1 MKTTPVYDSYWKL
14 AARRQEMFHRRLAGH
29 PSPWT
34 DDPILEAH
42 RFTNAYRASDRV
54 SQYLIKHVIYTG
66 ERTSTET
73 VFRIL
78 LFKFFNKVETWEGLV
93 EGLGFPTWE
102 SYDFERYAARLDEMM
117 ASSQIYTAAYILP
130 SPPFGSPRKHR
141 NHLKLIEHMMKDEVA
156 KKAFE
161 APSLEALHNLLLSY
175 PSMGNFLAFQMAI
188 DINYSDVTN
197 FSEMD
202 FVVPGP
208 GALNGIRKCFAD
220 RGGLSEPEIIKY
232 MSEHQEEEF
241 QRLGL
246 TFHSLWGRP
255 LQLIDC
261 QNLFCEIDKYAR
273 IAHPE
278 YNTGRSRI
286 KQSFRPN
293 RAPLPQWY
301 PPKWGLNPKPID
313 IAPLPNRQHSLE
325 DFGL

>member
-1 MKTTPVYDSYWKL
+1 MKTTPVYDSYWKF
-14 AARRQEMFHRRLAGH
+14 AARRQETFHRRLAGH

-34 DDPILEAH
+34 EDPILEAH

-78 LFKFFNKVETWEGLV
+78 LFKFFNKIETWEGLV
-93 EGLGFPTWE
+93 EGVGFPTWE
-102 SYDFERYAARLDEMM
+102 DYNFERYAARLDEMIG
-117 ASSQIYTAAYILP
+117 SSQIYTAAYILP

-156 KKAFE
+156 KKAFD
-161 APSLEALHNLLLSY
+161 APSLEALNSLLLSY

-188 DINYSDVTN
+188 DINYSDITN

-208 GALNGIRKCFAD
+208 GARNGIQKCFAD
-220 RGGLSEPEIIKY
+220 RGGLSEPEIIAY
-232 MSEHQEEEF
+232 MAEHQEREF

-246 TFHSLWGRP
+246 NFHSLWGRP

-278 YNTGRSRI
+278 FNTGRSRI
-286 KQSFRPN
+286 KQNFRPN

-301 PPKWGLNPKPID
+301 PPKWGLNPKPIS
-313 IAPLPNRQHSLE
+313 IAPLPNLQHSLE